1 MEKGKKQILLVDDEP
16 ELLAALSEFLGLDS
30 DIYRVLTASGGQEAL
45 DIINKEDIYM
55 VVSDIQMPQITGL
68 HLLTEIRA
76 LHPHIRVIL
85 MTGYGT
91 DAIQREAEQKGCLHF
106 LNKPFQVEHLRNL
119 IRDEIDRKSEGFMGT
134 LENIQ
139 LVDLIQM
146 CCMSSVD
153 MTLLVTQ
160 GGTQGH
166 IFIEGGE
173 IVHASCENIEGEE
186 AFYRILSWENGRF
199 STLGEHAV
207 PNITIDKPW
216 QALIMDA
223 MRMVDEMAE
232 AAETPDKDPPPSP
245 QPLDPP
251 SPVESPT
258 ERAINLLI
266 VDDSAMMCRMLSQL
280 LENEEDIGLIETARN
295 GEEALEKIDSLQPD
309 VITLD
314 VNMPVM
320 DGSTALK
327 HIMIRNPCPVIIVSS
342 LTPSSGANILNF
354 LQLGALDFI
363 SKPVGKENLEQ
374 MRDVILEKVRQAAQA
389 HVNNFKR
396 VRPARPIDKSHS
408 PSDACAPCDKLV
420 VINSGTGGY
429 AELIKLVPMVS
440 NELDACLLLLQ
451 NMSGRLITSFADYLD
466 QRSPNRIL
474 PLDTDVPITAGH
486 GYLGARAD
494 HISLQQRN
502 GGWVLTQIPDAESTS
517 EAPGFDDLM
526 MTIAE
531 TFSGKV
537 LVVLLSGSQIDRL
550 DGLKQIRKQNG
561 TIIAQQRESCMV
573 PDPLERVI
581 NADLVDMENRRM
593 IFPRPLKIY

>member
-1 MEKGKKQILLVDDEP
+1 MEPEKKQVLLVDDEP
-16 ELLAALSEFLGLDS
+16 ELLAALSDFLGLDS
-30 DIYRVLTASGGQEAL
+30 DLYAVHTAKGGQEAL
-45 DIINKEDIYM
+45 EIINRENINL
-55 VVSDIQMPQITGL
+55 VVSDIQMPEITGL

-91 DAIQREAEQKGCLHF
+91 DTIQQEAEQKGCLHF

-119 IRDEIDRKSEGFMGT
+119 IREEIDRKSEGFMGT

-166 IFIEGGE
+166 IYIEGGE
-173 IVHASCENIEGEE
+173 IVHASCDDVEGEN
-186 AFYRILSWENGRF
+186 AFYQILAWENGRF
-199 STLGEHAV
+199 STLGEETV
-207 PNITIDKPW
+207 PRISIEKPW

-223 MRMVDEMAE
+223 MRIVDEMADSEEISE
-232 AAETPDKDPPPSP
+232 AEDLPEADEPPSSIMTA
-245 QPLDPP
+245 DG
-251 SPVESPT
+251 
-258 ERAINLLI
+258 AIKLLI
-266 VDDSAMMCRMLSQL
+266 VDDSAMMCRTLQKM
-280 LENEEDIGLIETARN
+280 LENENDIGTIETARN
-295 GEEALEKIDSLQPD
+295 GEEALQKIDSLHPD

-327 HIMIRNPCPVIIVSS
+327 HIMIRNPCPVVIVSS
-342 LTPSSGANILNF
+342 LTPSSGTNILNF

-363 SKPVGKENLEQ
+363 SKPVGNENLEQ
-374 MRDVILEKVRQAAQA
+374 KRDFILEKVRQAAQA

-396 VRPARPIDKSHS
+396 VRPTRPIHKTPPS
-408 PSDACAPCDKLV
+408 PDACTPCDKLV

-429 AELIKLVPMVS
+429 AELIKLVPMLS
-440 NELDACLLLLQ
+440 DELNACMLLLQ
-451 NMSGRLITSFADYLD
+451 HMSGQLMTSLAEYLD

-474 PLDTDVPITAGH
+474 PLDSDVPLAAGH
-486 GYLGARAD
+486 GYLGSRAER
-494 HISLQQRN
+494 IGLQQHN
-502 GGWVLTQIPDAESTS
+502 GGWMLTQMSDAGISPEN
-517 EAPGFDDLM
+517 PGFDDLM
-526 MTIAE
+526 ITIAE
-531 TFSGKV
+531 TFSGQV

-550 DGLKQIRKQNG
+550 DGLKRIRQRNG

-573 PDPLERVI
+573 PDPLERVVAAAL
-581 NADLVDMENRRM
+581 ADLETLPDDIPAAIERLMTC
-593 IFPRPLKIY
+593 

>member
-1 MEKGKKQILLVDDEP
+1 MQSEKKQVLLVDDEP
-16 ELLAALSEFLGLDS
+16 ELLAALSEFLDLDN
-30 DIYRVLTASGGQEAL
+30 DLYDVQTAKSGQEAL
-45 DIINKEDIYM
+45 EIINVENISL
-55 VVSDIQMPQITGL
+55 VVSDIQMPKITGL

-91 DAIQREAEQKGCLHF
+91 EAIQQEAEQKGCLHF

-119 IRDEIDRKSEGFMGT
+119 IRDEIGRTSEGFMGT

-173 IVHASCENIEGEE
+173 IVHASCEDIEGDE
-186 AFYRILSWENGRF
+186 AFYRILSWPNGRF
-199 STLGEHAV
+199 NTLGEKTV
-207 PNITIDKPW
+207 PKTTIEKPW

-223 MRMVDEMAE
+223 MRIVDEMAADE
-232 AAETPDKDPPPSP
+232 VPDLDEDPEPELSSPSAVT
-245 QPLDPP
+245 
-251 SPVESPT
+251 VES
-258 ERAINLLI
+258 AINLLI
-266 VDDSAMMCRMLSQL
+266 VDDSAMMCRMLSQM
-280 LENEEDIGLIETARN
+280 LENEEDIGAIETARN
-295 GEEALEKIDSLQPD
+295 GEEALQKIDSLRPD

-327 HIMIRNPCPVIIVSS
+327 HIMIRNPCPVVIVSS

-363 SKPVGKENLEQ
+363 SKPVGSGSLEQ
-374 MRDVILEKVRQAAQA
+374 KRDIILEKVRQAAQA

-396 VRPARPIDKSHS
+396 VRPCRPIENIS
-408 PSDACAPCDKLV
+408 PLSDACTPSDKLV
-420 VINSGTGGY
+420 IITSGTGGY
-429 AELIKLVPMVS
+429 AEMIKLVPMVS
-440 NELDACLLLLQ
+440 EDLDACMLLLQ
-451 NMSGRLITSFADYLD
+451 NMSGQLITSLAEYLD
-466 QRSPNRIL
+466 QRSPNRII
-474 PLDTDVPITAGH
+474 PLDTDAPVTAGH
-486 GYLGARAD
+486 GYLGTRAE
-494 HISLQQRN
+494 HIGLQQRN
-502 GGWVLTQIPDAESTS
+502 GGWVLTQHSPSPDVPVK
-517 EAPGFDDLM
+517 PGLNDLM
-526 MTIAE
+526 VTIAE

-537 LVVLLSGSQIDRL
+537 LVVLLSGSSIDRL
-550 DGLKQIRKQNG
+550 DGLKQLRERNG
-561 TIIAQQRESCMV
+561 SIIAQQRDSCMV

-581 NADLVDMENRRM
+581 TADLVDMEILPDDIPAAIEQFVNC
-593 IFPRPLKIY
+593 

>member
-1 MEKGKKQILLVDDEP
+1 MESEKKQVLLVDDEP

-30 DIYRVLTASGGQEAL
+30 DLYHVQTAKGGQEAL
-45 DIINKEDIYM
+45 EIINTEDISL
-55 VVSDIQMPQITGL
+55 VVSDIQMPKITGL

-76 LHPHIRVIL
+76 LHPHIRVSL

-91 DAIQREAEQKGCLHF
+91 EAIQQEAEQKGCLHF
-106 LNKPFQVEHLRNL
+106 LNKPFQVDHLRKL

-173 IVHASCENIEGEE
+173 IVHASCENIEGDE

-199 STLGEHAV
+199 NTLGEETV
-207 PNITIDKPW
+207 PRITIEKPW

-223 MRMVDEMAE
+223 MRIVDEMAADEMAPSDE
-232 AAETPDKDPPPSP
+232 ALETESSAPS
-245 QPLDPP
+245 
-251 SPVESPT
+251 VIT
-258 ERAINLLI
+258 VERAINLLI
-266 VDDSAMMCRMLSQL
+266 VDDSAMMCRMLTQM
-280 LENEEDIGLIETARN
+280 LENEEDIGAIETAKN
-295 GEEALEKIDSLQPD
+295 GEEALQKIDSLRPD

-327 HIMIRNPCPVIIVSS
+327 HIMIRNPCPVVIVSS

-363 SKPVGKENLEQ
+363 SKPVGGESLEQ
-374 MRDVILEKVRQAAQA
+374 KRGIILEKVRQAAQA

-396 VRPARPIDKSHS
+396 VRPTRPIDKIPP
-408 PSDACAPCDKLV
+408 PSDACTPCDKLV

-440 NELDACLLLLQ
+440 EDLDACMLLLQ
-451 NMSGRLITSFADYLD
+451 NMSGQLMTSLAEYLD

-474 PLDTDVPITAGH
+474 PLDTDVPIAAGH
-486 GYLGARAD
+486 GYLGARAEN
-494 HISLQQRN
+494 IGLQQRN
-502 GGWVLTQIPDAESTS
+502 GGWVLTQTPASSDSPEK
-517 EAPGFDDLM
+517 PGFDDLM
-526 MTIAE
+526 VTIAK

-537 LVVLLSGSQIDRL
+537 LVVLLSGSRIDRL
-550 DGLKQIRKQNG
+550 DGLKQIRERNG
-561 TIIAQQRESCMV
+561 SIIAQQRDSCMV
-573 PDPLERVI
+573 PDPLRRVI
-581 NADLVDMENRRM
+581 TADLVDMETLPDDIPAAIEHLMNC
-593 IFPRPLKIY
+593 